1 MVNRRAV
8 TMDTNFE
15 TREADGKKY
24 IDGYFAVFGGRY
36 QLWDKAEETI
46 DEGAFHLD
54 RDTDVRA
61 LVNHDTT
68 LVIGRTTAG
77 TLNLFVD
84 QIGLGGS
91 IEINEADQDAVNAWE
106 RVKRRDVTQCSFG
119 FEILDEEM
127 VVRDDG
133 VTVWHLKDVKLYEVS
148 ICTFPAYEDT
158 AVQARKNEVENIAK
172 RKREAWVS
180 AMQKRL
186 KGEQDA

>member
-15 TREADGKKY
+15 TREVDGKKY

-186 KGEQDA
+186 KGERDA

>member
-68 LVIGRTTAG
+68 LVIGRTAAG

-186 KGEQDA
+186 KGERDA

>member
-186 KGEQDA
+186 KGERDA

>member
-1 MVNRRAV
+1 
-8 TMDTNFE
+8 MDTNFE

-186 KGEQDA
+186 KGERDA

>member
-158 AVQARKNEVENIAK
+158 VVQARKNEVENIAK